1 MGMLRHLQVAMMQVL
16 STVTS
21 KADIKR
27 TYQEHNAMDIEAKK
41 AKGFMRMHMHYLLP
55 VTKQSFKQNQRKEL
69 AKRK

>member
-1 MGMLRHLQVAMMQVL
+1 MGMARHLAVAMMHVL
-16 STVTS
+16 STVTG

-27 TYQEHNAMDIEAKK
+27 TYQEHNALDIEYKK
-41 AKGFMRMHMHYLLP
+41 SLGFKRMHMHYLLP